1 MRWGRWNQVVRSG
14 YHGRPLSQ
22 VMELDSGR
30 KRGGWQDQICTL
42 EASIR
47 PQPGKGLEGVKLSC
61 RELSG
66 RVVDVQYR
74 ELVAGPGQRQWA
86 VGGMGDAEAGQE
98 VESQEEE
105 ENLGWGAGE
114 GRVTQ
119 KERGPRTAWGREVGY
134 FVSRVM
140 VL

>member
-1 MRWGRWNQVVRSG
+1 MGDLEGVLGLRWGRWNQEVRMG
-14 YHGRPLSQ
+14 DHGRPLSQ

-30 KRGGWQDQICTL
+30 KRGGRQDQICTV

-66 RVVDVQYR
+66 RVVDVQCR

-86 VGGMGDAEAGQE
+86 VGGMGDAEARMM
-98 VESQEEE
+98 QEEE
-105 ENLGWGAGE
+105 GNLG
-114 GRVTQ
+114 
-119 KERGPRTAWGREVGY
+119 
-134 FVSRVM
+134 
-140 VL
+140 